1 MKRILFVDDEPMILS
16 GLRRIVMCL
25 TGDWEAEFASS
36 GPEAM
41 ELMKKQPFDVVIS
54 DMRMPGMDGADVMKE
69 TMRLNPQSVR
79 IILSGQ
85 SDQDAILRCVGVTH
99 QFLTKPCN
107 ADLLQATVSR
117 ACSLRDMLNNSQIKA
132 VVSQITSLPAM
143 PTLYMEIV
151 KELQSPNASMLA
163 VSKIISKD
171 AGMLAKTLQ
180 MVNSAF
186 FGSQRSD
193 KQITD
198 PFRAVNVL
206 GLNTISALVLS
217 AKVFSKFP
225 VGSISAFSIDKI
237 MKHSLVVGATAQLIA
252 KTEKQSSIVSDNC
265 FAAGVMHDLGKM
277 ILATNMPTE
286 YGRVLAQAMKKKQPL
301 WMAERENIGTT
312 HAEIGAYLLGLWGLP
327 DDVVEAVAYHHTPD
341 RCKHIGFCPMTAVH
355 IADAFD
361 NETNAVDSKIPPA
374 IMSQD
379 YINNLKLDGRIK
391 AWREALCENGR
402 KAA

>member
-1 MKRILFVDDEPMILS
+1 MKRILFIDDEPMILN
-16 GLRRIVMCL
+16 GLRRVVMCL
-25 TGDWEAEFASS
+25 TGDWEAEFATS
-36 GPEAM
+36 GIEAM
-41 ELMKKQPFDVVIS
+41 ELMIKQPFDVVIS

-69 TMRLNPQSVR
+69 TMRLNPHSVR

-85 SDQDAILRCVGVTH
+85 SEQDAILRCVGVTH
-99 QFLTKPCN
+99 QFLSKPCN
-107 ADLLQATVSR
+107 ADILQATVSR
-117 ACSLRDMLNNSQIKA
+117 ACSLRDMLNNSQIKG

-143 PTLYMEIV
+143 PALYMEII

-225 VGSISAFSIDKI
+225 VGSISAFSIDRI
-237 MKHSLVVGATAQLIA
+237 MKHSLVVGATAQMIA
-252 KTEKQSSIVSDNC
+252 KTEKQSSIVTDNC

-277 ILATNMPTE
+277 ILATNMPVE
-286 YGRVLAQAMKKKQPL
+286 YGRVLSQAVKKKQPL
-301 WMAERENIGTT
+301 WMAEWENIGTT

-355 IADAFD
+355 IADALD
-361 NETNAVDSKIPPA
+361 NEFDSAVSKIQPA
-374 IMSQD
+374 ELSQS
-379 YINNLKLDGRIK
+379 YIDKLKLENRLQEWRDLIDG
-391 AWREALCENGR
+391 GR
-402 KAA
+402 KVA